1 MQKLLKIV
9 KKYGVTIEVT
19 PDIMDDKRL
28 IDIVVEKH
36 TNRGKVARES
46 KTINMANIDEKNN
59 NINNIILEVI
69 ERVAKRISNNI
80 EYLNEHDL

>member
-1 MQKLLKIV
+1 MQELLKIV
-9 KKYGVTIEVT
+9 KKYGVTIKVT

-36 TNRGKVARES
+36 TNRGKVAHEY
-46 KTINMANIDEKNN
+46 KIIDMANIDEKNN
-59 NINNIILEVI
+59 NINNIILEEI